1 MDKAEE
7 AIVMVVKEEAEGVA
21 NPITDKVE
29 VVIILTNNSNTLELV
44 VKICNRSSFLK
55 VNFWRNL
62 DKKSRMAKKLKSKIS
77 RTTWSSVPWISMVHV
92 LSSRSTM

>member
-44 VKICNRSSFLK
+44 VKICNRSSFPK

-77 RTTWSSVPWISMVHV
+77 RTTSSSVRWTNMAHAS
-92 LSSRSTM
+92 SSRSTM